1 MENEI
6 RKQFPAWLRDISLN
20 VYNLVVTRAIRQ
32 SVDTCPLVLKYY
44 IEKLIQ
50 ETEEDPVTIR
60 PYNNFL
66 QEYYITDI
74 TSSMKSLY
82 VIKSQNSNEGARLI
96 SDLIQRNQEM
106 MANAEKIRNENQ
118 LSAFNMLGTIPM
130 VVGALKMMVDMG
142 LMMLHFMDKVGNII

>member
-1 MENEI
+1 M
-6 RKQFPAWLRDISLN
+6 
-20 VYNLVVTRAIRQ
+20 
-32 SVDTCPLVLKYY
+32 KYY

-130 VVGALKMMVDMG
+130 VVGALKMW
-142 LMMLHFMDKVGNII
+142 LIWA